1 MLSADRGESADR
13 IAHPEYYERPALNL
27 SASEPPQ
34 DISLANSAIYTSHR
48 LSTWGQRTWKVCQ
61 WDVTSTACIPFLLA
75 GFLQRALPVRTFLAT
90 KHCFCNMYILQI
102 CAVAFSALS
111 AVVGYHVP
119 QGFLG
124 SNNLHN
130 RYWQHKQ
137 CKGSGLS
144 SISRERM
151 VEAFCL
157 GTQRHLHSSTDC
169 TKGLYYDVISVG
181 KIGTEI

>member
-34 DISLANSAIYTSHR
+34 NISLANSAIYTSHR

-119 QGFLG
+119 QAFWAATICTIGIG
-124 SNNLHN
+124 
-130 RYWQHKQ
+130 
-137 CKGSGLS
+137 
-144 SISRERM
+144 SISSVRGQGSALS
-151 VEAFCL
+151 VEKEWSRLF
-157 GTQRHLHSSTDC
+157 
-169 TKGLYYDVISVG
+169 V
-181 KIGTEI
+181 

>member
-34 DISLANSAIYTSHR
+34 NISLANSAIYTSHR
-48 LSTWGQRTWKVCQ
+48 LSTWGRRTWKVCQ
-61 WDVTSTACIPFLLA
+61 WDVTSTAWSMHTVFAGRFPATCIACSNFPCNETL
-75 GFLQRALPVRTFLAT
+75 FLQHVHTSDLCSSFFST
-90 KHCFCNMYILQI
+90 KC
-102 CAVAFSALS
+102 SGRLS
-111 AVVGYHVP
+111 CTP
-119 QGFLG
+119 SFLG

-151 VEAFCL
+151 VKAFCP

-169 TKGLYYDVISVG
+169 TKGCI
-181 KIGTEI
+181 TM